1 MQAVRG
7 RRAAETELPDLR
19 TRSNVELVKAGVL
32 SAGEGLQPSSKGARV
47 QFSDAK
53 RVVIGGLF
61 AETKEHIAGFWLI
74 QAGSRAEALE
84 WAKRS
89 ANPYPGTETYI
100 EVLQLFDAEDFG
112 AEMTLEPKKPEPRA
126 GTHSQR

>member
-1 MQAVRG
+1 
-7 RRAAETELPDLR
+7 LR